1 MPTQTTQ
8 WRFLMKPLSPQKSG
22 LQISV
27 GHISY
32 VVSQKMDQILVN
44 CPLFLYMDIIRVLM
58 IFRYNKRDR
67 ITILNKLV
75 NILEGKNKYLSLFLT
90 TTNVYGI

>member
-1 MPTQTTQ
+1 
-8 WRFLMKPLSPQKSG
+8 
-22 LQISV
+22 
-27 GHISY
+27 
-32 VVSQKMDQILVN
+32 
-44 CPLFLYMDIIRVLM
+44 M
-58 IFRYNKRDR
+58 IFRYNERDR

>member
-1 MPTQTTQ
+1 MGNI
-8 WRFLMKPLSPQKSG
+8 PLSPQKSG

-27 GHISY
+27 GHFSY

-44 CPLFLYMDIIRVLM
+44 GPSFYMWILFRVLM
-58 IFRYNKRDR
+58 IFRYNERDR
-67 ITILNKLV
+67 ITIFNKLV